1 MRVWR
6 LTMAVASTLAITVPA
21 AGANDARFFKTLE
34 KLGPAERLE
43 QLCDYTAMTQI
54 RKDQGNF
61 RPERAV
67 ANAGADVKTK
77 GDTIEAPSAAF
88 RSRKKWYALTY
99 SCTASP
105 DHLQVISFRYKIGD
119 EIPEAKWAAYGLFN

>member
-1 MRVWR
+1 MRVWC
-6 LTMAVASTLAITVPA
+6 LTLAVASAFAIAAQAAQA

-34 KLGPAERLE
+34 RLAPAERLE

-54 RKDQGNF
+54 RKDQRNF

-67 ANAGADVKTK
+67 ANAGAEVKTK
-77 GDTIEAPSAAF
+77 GDTIEAPAAAF

-99 SCTASP
+99 S
-105 DHLQVISFRYKIGD
+105 
-119 EIPEAKWAAYGLFN
+119 